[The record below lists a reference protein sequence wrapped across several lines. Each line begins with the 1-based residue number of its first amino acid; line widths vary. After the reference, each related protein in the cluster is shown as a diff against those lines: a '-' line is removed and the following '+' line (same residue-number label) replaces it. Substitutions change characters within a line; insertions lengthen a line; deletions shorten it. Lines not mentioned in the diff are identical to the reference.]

1 MAKKKFRRKTP
12 AVILALGLVL
22 ASGLVLEGCSKC
34 PSNGD
39 CKAVYDSTTESW
51 KEDGCGCLQGQ
62 QVATAKCT
70 C

>member
-12 AVILALGLVL
+12 AAILALALVL
-22 ASGLVLEGCSKC
+22 ASGLVLDGCSKC

-39 CKAVYDSTTESW
+39 CKAVYEDGVW

-62 QVATAKCT
+62 NAASAKCT